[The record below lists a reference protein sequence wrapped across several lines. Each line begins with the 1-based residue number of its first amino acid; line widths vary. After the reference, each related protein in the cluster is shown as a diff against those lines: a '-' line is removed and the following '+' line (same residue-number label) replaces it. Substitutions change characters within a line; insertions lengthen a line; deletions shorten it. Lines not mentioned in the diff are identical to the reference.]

1 MIIKLR
7 NNIFSDKNYTC
18 DPMCVF
24 LYPLGYGLQVP
35 CRPPMEQELSD
46 ANDYLRRLVKSVP
59 KQKTFPLYQWR
70 VIILKRYIMMW
81 KRWGRELAI
90 ECH

>member
-1 MIIKLR
+1 
-7 NNIFSDKNYTC
+7 
-18 DPMCVF
+18 
-24 LYPLGYGLQVP
+24 
-35 CRPPMEQELSD
+35 MEQELSD